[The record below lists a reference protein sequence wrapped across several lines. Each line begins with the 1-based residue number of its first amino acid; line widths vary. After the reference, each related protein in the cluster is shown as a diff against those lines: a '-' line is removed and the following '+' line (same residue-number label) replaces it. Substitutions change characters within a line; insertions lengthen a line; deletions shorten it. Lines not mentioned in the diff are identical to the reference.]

1 MMRIITL
8 AAVLL
13 LSHLNLLAQQEDSNW
28 HFGLQAAVSFTTGAP
43 VVQPTALRT
52 YEAASSISDG
62 AGQLLFYSNGEKVWN
77 RTHALM
83 PSGGAISTTGFSSTQ
98 GVLIVPHPGDPSLYY
113 VFLTDD
119 MENQLAQGLRYTTV
133 DMKLA
138 NGLGDVTGPATRLPT
153 PNLTSKIAEKLI
165 AVRHA
170 NGRDYW
176 IVVHGWENNSFF
188 SFLLTTTGLVGQP
201 VVSSVGPVLDG
212 VSVQQGGQGPFSN
225 AAGHLRAAPDGRHLA
240 MAALY
245 RDLGLY
251 DFNPATGQV
260 ANYVNLTPPT
270 PGQPLRYG
278 VEFSADNARLYAVV
292 ASANQDF
299 SVIQYDML
307 AGAGGAIANSWQVVG
322 KGNTGMGG
330 LLRAPTGKIY
340 LAAYSSL
347 HVLNAPNI
355 LGAGCGFQ
363 LNALPLN
370 GAATIYNLPNQF
382 TPQSRNNAVQ
392 FTAPPVCVGTPA
404 TFTGQLALSGPPL
417 TSTWSFG
424 DAAAGAANTATGLQA
439 VHTYP
444 TPGTYTATFAV
455 TIAGYVGAIVSSRE
469 VVVNAQPSVSLGPPV
484 QQTCAGQALTL
495 VVSPQAAGSTYRW
508 QDGSTAATLTTQLPG
523 TYTVD
528 VTSPS
533 GCSSRAEAIVQALN
547 CAVVI
552 PNIIT
557 PNQDDQNQAFLL
569 KGLHAPDWSLRLY
582 TRWGREIYAQE
593 HYDNTWAAQGQPDG
607 VYYYLLTSPATGQK
621 YRGWVEVRR

>member
-1 MMRIITL
+1 MHNAMLRVITL
-8 AAVLL
+8 LLGLL
-13 LSHLNLLAQQEDSNW
+13 LGHFSLLAQQEASNW
-28 HFGLQAAVSFTTGAP
+28 HFGLQAAVSFTSGAP
-43 VVQPTALRT
+43 IVQPTAMRT
-52 YEAASSISDG
+52 YEAASSISDA
-62 AGQLLFYSNGEKVWN
+62 AGQLLFYSNGEKIWN
-77 RTHALM
+77 RNHVLM
-83 PSGGAISTTGFSSTQ
+83 PNGSAISATGFSSTQ
-98 GVLIVPHPGDPSLYY
+98 GVLIVPHPGDPALFY

-119 MENQLAQGLRYTTV
+119 MEDQLAQGLRYTTV

-138 NGLGDVTGPATRLPT
+138 SGLGDVTGTATRLPT

-176 IVVHGWENNSFF
+176 IVVHGWESNSFF
-188 SFLLTTTGLVGQP
+188 SFLLTTNGLGSSP
-201 VVSSVGPVLDG
+201 VSSSVGPVLDG
-212 VSVQQGGQGPFSN
+212 VGGPSPFSN
-225 AAGHLRAAPDGRHLA
+225 AAGHLRASPDGRHLA

-251 DFNPATGQV
+251 DFDPATGQV
-260 ANYVNLTPPT
+260 SNYVNLTPAA

-278 VEFSADNARLYAVV
+278 VEFSADNSRLYAVV

-299 SVIQYDML
+299 SVGQFDLL
-307 AGAGGAIANSWQVVG
+307 AGSGGAIANSWQVVG

-340 LAAYSSL
+340 LAGYSSL

-355 LGAGCGFQ
+355 LGAGCDFQ
-363 LNALPLN
+363 LNALSLN

-382 TPQSRNNAVQ
+382 SPPSKNNFVQ
-392 FTAPPVCVGTPA
+392 FTAPPVCVGAPTI
-404 TFTGQLALSGPPL
+404 FTGQLALPGPLL
-417 TSTWSFG
+417 TSTWNFG
-424 DAAAGAANTATGLQA
+424 EAAAGAANTATGLTA
-439 VHTYP
+439 THTYRA
-444 TPGTYTATFAV
+444 PGTYTATLTA
-455 TIAGYVGAIVSSRE
+455 TIPGFVGVLVSSRE
-469 VVVNAQPSVSLGPPV
+469 VVVDALPTVSLGAPV

-495 VVSPQAAGSTYRW
+495 TVSPQAVGSTYRW
-508 QDGSTAATLTTQLPG
+508 QDGSTAATLTTQAAG
-523 TYTVD
+523 TYAVE

-533 GCSSRAEAIVQALN
+533 GCSSRAQATVQVLD

-569 KGLHAPDWSLRLY
+569 KGLHAPDWTLRLY
-582 TRWGREIYAQE
+582 DRWGHEIYAQE

-607 VYYYLLTSPATGQK
+607 VYYYLLTSRATGQK
-621 YRGWVEVRR
+621 YQGWVEVRR